1 MHLHGQKFAHVNSI
15 AHEGKILV
23 FGTTADGKI
32 YYTVKRS
39 GFEDTAL
46 QDNEDPLSFE
56 PWKILPLDR
65 SVLDQSVLDR
75 EQVEFTDKE
84 DNQLLR
90 SRYGE
95 VAETIESAVAPVQL
109 VSGIGHLYVFRQSI
123 GNKLL
128 VNRFVLDGIK
138 NELVPKLE
146 VRFQRSRQKFLP
158 AESMKID
165 KAEGKLNN
173 IDSLNFRDINN
184 QPFYEPAIELSLIEN
199 LQDGWFSVVLMPTI
213 EKDIYRWNIFAYDSS
228 LQKVILYSLRSSEQ
242 GLFSLK
248 DYVFAEPD
256 PDDPEV
262 KKYRN
267 IPGIIKRTLE
277 LKDDNSHSLTVV
289 QGLSATAYD
298 TQVERQTQD
307 GMQLMRETRRVMLA
321 VPVQKGT
328 DVITAALSF
337 AVAIDG
343 TLSQIDTSPSSE
355 RLKSTTRDILLP
367 LNTLDEV
374 KVIGDSTPPA
384 VGTIEAIA
392 GNTEEK
398 LLLQS
403 VETPLDNTFE
413 PGAKVK
419 VQGTRNFDGH
429 YQVVSADGD
438 TFEVEATFTR
448 DKLGSWEEIQEEENG
463 LVFDNMIVGY
473 EKIEDGK
480 LRVYCTNHDLVTGD
494 EVQISGTKSYDGLY
508 PVKAIDTLKGYF
520 ILDADW
526 STGEAINLQSV
537 KRRGIRFD
545 GSGDYLVTPPIKL
558 KTPKANVNK
567 GISISAWVRQDT
579 HANREQ
585 VIVAEEGNRLQLVL
599 DTDNKVMLKVHLR
612 DGTEQ
617 TIKAS
622 EALPADNTWMHYTG
636 VIDEQGLVSLLYQ
649 NGLLAASAK
658 VTQEHKIQAEDSQES
673 DLFGYS
679 VAISGETAIVGA
691 LEEDTKGSNA
701 GSAYIFQRQAN
712 GNWQQVQPLFGKDA
726 QSYDYFG
733 YSVAISGET
742 AIVGAYNENTKG
754 SDAGSAYIFQRQA
767 NGNWEQVEQIFGK
780 DTQAWDYFGSSVA
793 ISSET
798 AIVGAP
804 NEDTKGSNAGSAYIF
819 QRQANGDWQQVQ
831 QIFGKDTQKGD
842 YFGYSVAISGETAII
857 GASHE
862 DTKGFNAGSAY
873 IFQRQ
878 ASGDWE
884 QVQQLFGKDTQKEDY
899 FGYSVAISGETAIV
913 GAYREGTKGSN
924 AGSAYIF
931 QRQANGNWAQ
941 VQQLFGKETQAYN
954 YFGSSVAIS
963 GKTAIVGAPDEGTKG
978 SDAGSAY
985 IFQRQANGDWQ
996 QVEQIFSKDIQ
1007 TYDHFGK
1014 SVAISGE
1021 TAIVGAPNE
1030 DTKGLNAGSAYI
1042 FPLGLGYPAIK
1053 AIALNS
1059 STDYVDCGD
1068 NVVVGS
1074 EFTQEA
1080 WIYPEISDAG
1090 YHGFLGNHPGSGN
1103 NRAPSIWVYQQQK
1116 IVAGFG
1122 DGTTGEAITTG
1133 EVLVPNDWNHV
1144 AVTFDGTFYKVY
1156 VNGEEKYTT
1165 EELKGKQPV
1174 NTPIKYI
1181 GKVDNHFPG
1190 KIAEVRVWNIARS
1203 QKEIQENMN
1212 RRLLGTEQKLAAYWV
1227 FNGEQVRDLSP
1238 AQNHGTLHGTIESAD
1253 APPSLKLETWQPRFY
1268 IGGGLGT
1275 NRDFNG
1281 QIADVQ
1287 IWNRTRPAGEIKD
1300 SMYLK
1305 LTGKEQDLAAY
1316 YRLGTIVTGESK
1328 TVPDFSVHGR
1338 DAVVYGEAYVSAR
1351 TLNRSTGGGL
1361 DAIKYSNDELFAVT
1375 QRATYEESFEFKVQS
1390 AVDIN
1395 NADGNGNKIFAFS
1408 YWGRYSRNSEE
1419 KIAFPTHSYQPNDFE
1434 LLSNGWYRASCQF
1447 TVPDGVSVIRTF
1459 EINNIKGSWT
1469 SIDIRKHQI
1478 QLISD
1483 AISCDRYTDEASL
1496 TTLADPQAGI
1506 STEELQQAEQEISRC
1521 QKLVWDLEERLD
1533 IAQNRQ
1539 KYVDEKNALQI
1550 RIPELKTSKSSAETA
1565 LSTEINNP
1573 LNYFCKIKG
1582 KGSGKFLTGWLLLAT
1597 IWSFDSQLEPALGYL
1612 WEFIDNSDGSYR
1624 IKDKKSGKMLNVFGN
1639 GTADETPLYIWSE
1652 NEITPQHWCLDKRG
1666 SSYVIRKKDTTKVF
1680 DVYGGSSEDGAF
1692 VQIYESHGGANQLW
1706 SLEKTSTRTSA
1717 GDSRIKE
1724 AEKEYKSLDQQ
1735 INNKQTR
1742 LDRLTEFLNANESV
1756 SSLTTQL
1763 STARSNL
1770 ITAETDFNTKNDTF
1784 LNQVTQNQQTPQRMS
1799 LLNTDAKELS
1809 TRGAL
1814 LGFARPAG
1822 SLNAVESCEGNVLL
1836 SYFDNQGRMRL
1847 TRYDATA
1854 DSRNST
1860 FEQWLPDSLRTC
1872 LEFRD
1877 ANDKLT
1883 IQDGDNQD
1891 AHLDLQPD
1899 RWTLEAWFHYPGAT
1913 KISSSERGS
1922 KYDYNVLASAKDGN
1936 DYAIV
1941 LKDGS
1946 RLGTLVDGFFF
1957 DCNYDLENKV
1967 ADGWHHVAAVAKEGR
1982 TVFYIDGKPVGF
1994 TTTRYALTFDGDRDY
2009 VSFSNFKNFPSTA
2022 ITVAC
2027 WIRINSTKSGPTPVS
2042 YAVSNEDNA
2051 FTLYNVKDLRLIING
2066 TTKDTN
2072 ISFNGGQWHHLAV
2085 TWDNSDGTLRVYKDG
2100 VEEFVAT
2107 GFKSGATISGNGTLI
2122 IAQEQDSLGGGFKSS
2137 EAFDGGMSGLSIW
2150 NQALSADEIR
2160 DNMYKILEGNESGL
2174 VSYWSMRV
2182 ISQADGTKL
2191 LEDQVRGDSN
2201 KNNGE
2206 IIGDP
2211 EILVYTPQCQS
2222 NLAVIGNAPN
2232 GNRPFGKLAE
2242 VRLWNLALTDEE
2254 VEINSKTLLT
2264 GNEPGLVAYYP
2275 MTEATGNQAKDY
2287 SAEDQHHGSIAGADW
2302 VACTA
2307 AIGNP
2312 GHLVMEFDG
2321 VDDYIEV
2328 PAHSNPTSAITVS
2341 FWAKSNTENWSQS
2354 GFLAS
2359 KRDAYVMHP
2368 MANSKSI
2375 RFYIYSNGWKY
2386 TGYTSSE
2393 INQWHH
2399 YAGTFDGTTLKLY
2412 VDGMEVAN
2420 NQLSTTTA
2428 VTINKDQGALYLG
2441 WDDAEPSR
2449 YLNGQIAEVRI
2460 WDKARTQ
2467 QEIVRDMHRHLS
2479 GNEENLVGYWP
2490 LDSIE
2495 NGKVKDLS
2503 ANKYDGTVYG
2513 AKLVESAPGSRLLS
2527 CEYSSVGLDPNDPKR
2542 TLAMMR
2548 RALIY
2553 TTLDG
2558 SVHGLSEKRLE
2569 ELDLRW
2575 IGNAQFQPTLL
2586 GYIEGA
2592 PPVPSENLTVYY
2604 DYEDAASVQLRQSQ
2618 DVSYS
2623 WTRSKDVSQGFDLD
2637 LFLGVGWGAEGGFGI
2652 VSKISE
2658 GRAGFKGSLNL
2669 RDTTSNSSTVRAD
2682 SSSNLTDMLQLRG
2695 LAETKPQFA
2704 NLGARFIPK
2713 NVGYAL
2719 VVSGIADVF
2728 ITKLKR
2734 SGKMISYEIRPA
2746 EGIPLDVNTI
2756 TFMINPAY
2764 TMNGTLDGTVGSQA
2778 ADQRFYRHVPEMRSQ
2793 YGSLYP
2799 ASYMRLQQAYDL
2811 KQQIEQ
2817 WDKEREAYFTN
2828 YDATQTSESA
2838 LESQTVD
2845 ASQYDSYGQVS
2856 VKPGGETENGDGS
2869 SEQQE
2874 AEQVEGYVQSLEGR
2888 KEAQKDQAQKR
2899 QEEINKRI
2907 PNPEKQVQ
2915 ANAAFDAW
2923 QRRMENLLIR
2933 AGKRNIVNTYV
2944 WDADGGLRSEE
2955 ESFASTIEHTVGG
2968 SFTLGGQLGAQV
2980 DAMVV
2985 GFAFELT
2992 PLYTGEMTQTMSKTL
3007 TSSKGFELF
3016 VNLYGLENKD
3026 ITDLNDYPVK
3036 PGEKVDRYRFMSFYL
3051 EGNVNHFHDFFNYVV
3066 DPEWLQSNDEEA
3078 RALRQVQ
3085 AGKPNKTWRVLHRVT
3100 YVERPA
3106 LMGFGRDLRPVETSD
3121 QMADTVLNYFDSLER
3136 KDNNIQGQLREIFAL
3151 LTSLDM
3157 RITNNNSSNS

>member
-56 PWKILPLDR
+56 PWKLLPLDR

-95 VAETIESAVAPVQL
+95 VAETIESVVAPVQL
-109 VSGIGHLYVFRQSI
+109 VSGIGYLYVFRQSI

-146 VRFQRSRQKFLP
+146 VRFQRSRQKYLP

-184 QPFYEPAIELSLIEN
+184 EPFYEPAIELSLIEN

-256 PDDPEV
+256 PDNPEV

-277 LKDDNSHSLTVV
+277 LKDDSSHSLTVV

-374 KVIGDSTPPA
+374 KVIGDSSPPA

-438 TFEVEATFTR
+438 TFEVEATFTQ

-473 EKIEDGK
+473 EKIEDGR

-526 STGEAINLQSV
+526 SAGEAVNLQSV

-545 GSGDYLVTPPIKL
+545 GSGDYLVTPPIKV
-558 KTPKANVNK
+558 KTPKANMAK

-579 HANREQ
+579 HVNREQ
-585 VIVAEEGNRLQLVL
+585 VIVAEEGNRLQLLL
-599 DTDNKVMLKVHLR
+599 DTDNKVMLKVHLNS
-612 DGTEQ
+612 GTEE

-622 EALPADNTWMHYTG
+622 EALPGDNTWMHYTG
-636 VIDEQGLVSLLYQ
+636 VMDEDGLVSLYQ
-649 NGLLAASAK
+649 NGQLVPSA
-658 VTQEHKIQAEDSQES
+658 QMRGEYAEMHKLQAQDKQAEDYFGWSVAISGDTAIVGAFNEDTGGS
-673 DLFGYS
+673 DAGSAYIFQRQSGTWQQVNKLQAQDKQANDSFGYS
-679 VAISGETAIVGA
+679 VAISGE
-691 LEEDTKGSNA
+691 
-701 GSAYIFQRQAN
+701 R
-712 GNWQQVQPLFGKDA
+712 
-726 QSYDYFG
+726 
-733 YSVAISGET
+733 
-742 AIVGAYNENTKG
+742 AIVGAYEEDTGG

-767 NGNWEQVEQIFGK
+767 SGAWQQVSKLQAQDKQANDSFG
-780 DTQAWDYFGSSVA
+780 YSVA
-793 ISSET
+793 ISGER
-798 AIVGAP
+798 AIVGAYE
-804 NEDTKGSNAGSAYIF
+804 EDTGGSDAGSAYIF
-819 QRQANGDWQQVQ
+819 QRQASGAWQQVSKLQ
-831 QIFGKDTQKGD
+831 AQDKQANDS
-842 YFGYSVAISGETAII
+842 FGYSVAISGERAIV
-857 GASHE
+857 GAYEE
-862 DTKGFNAGSAY
+862 DTGGSDAGSAYIFQRQASGAWQQVSKLQAQDTQARDNFGCSVAISDGTVIVGAQRNNSVGSAYIFQRQASGDWQQVSKLQAQDKQTWDYFGNSVGISGETVIVGAQDEDTGGSSAGSAY

-884 QVQQLFGKDTQKEDY
+884 QVQQLFGKDTEANSF
-899 FGYSVAISGETAIV
+899 FGTSVAISGETAIV
-913 GAYREGTKGSN
+913 GANNKDTGGTN

-931 QRQANGNWAQ
+931 QTSLA
-941 VQQLFGKETQAYN
+941 
-954 YFGSSVAIS
+954 
-963 GKTAIVGAPDEGTKG
+963 
-978 SDAGSAY
+978 
-985 IFQRQANGDWQ
+985 
-996 QVEQIFSKDIQ
+996 
-1007 TYDHFGK
+1007 
-1014 SVAISGE
+1014 
-1021 TAIVGAPNE
+1021 
-1030 DTKGLNAGSAYI
+1030 
-1042 FPLGLGYPAIK
+1042 YPAIK
-1053 AIALNS
+1053 AYALNS

-1068 NVVVGS
+1068 NVVLGS

-1090 YHGFLGNHPGSGN
+1090 YHGFLGNHPGSAN
-1103 NRAPSIWVYQQQK
+1103 NRAPSIWVYQRQK

-1122 DGTTGEAITTG
+1122 DGTTGVTITTG

-1156 VNGEEKYTT
+1156 VNGEEKYAT
-1165 EELKGKQPV
+1165 EEWKGKQPV

-1227 FNGEQVRDLSP
+1227 FDGEQVRDLSP

-1253 APPSLKLETWQPRFY
+1253 APPLLKLETWQPRFY

-1361 DAIKYSNDELFAVT
+1361 DAVKYSNDELFAVT
-1375 QRATYEESFEFKVQS
+1375 QRATYEESFEFKVQG

-1496 TTLADPQAGI
+1496 TTLADSQASI

-1521 QKLVWDLEERLD
+1521 QKSVWDLEERLD

-1539 KYVDEKNALQI
+1539 TYVDEKNALER
-1550 RIPELKTSKSSAETA
+1550 RIPQLQTSQSSAKTA

-1582 KGSGKFLTGWLLLAT
+1582 KGSGKFLMVL
-1597 IWSFDSQLEPALGYL
+1597 IVFSVFIYSFNSQLEPFTNYL

-1624 IKDKKSGKMLNVFGN
+1624 IKDKRTGNMLNVHGN
-1639 GTADETPLYIWSE
+1639 GTADETPLYTRSE
-1652 NEITPQHWCLDKRG
+1652 NETTAERWCLDKRG
-1666 SSYVIRKKDTTKVF
+1666 SSYVIRKKDTTKVL
-1680 DVYGGSSEDGAF
+1680 DVYRASSEDGAI

-1706 SLEKTSTRTSA
+1706 SLEKTDTKTQA
-1717 GDSRIKE
+1717 GDLRIQVAQTE
-1724 AEKEYKSLDQQ
+1724 FDSLSEQ
-1735 INNKQTR
+1735 ISSKQAR
-1742 LDRLTEFLNANESV
+1742 LDRLTQFLNANESV

-1770 ITAETDFNTKNDTF
+1770 ITAETDFNTKNTTF

-1946 RLGTLVDGFFF
+1946 RLGTVVDGFFF

-1994 TTTRYALTFDGDRDY
+1994 TTIRYALTFDGDQDY

-2051 FTLYNVKDLRLIING
+2051 FTLYNVKDLKLIING
-2066 TTKDTN
+2066 TTNETN

-2122 IAQEQDSLGGGFKSS
+2122 IAQEQDSLGGGFNSS

-2232 GNRPFGKLAE
+2232 GNLPFGKLAE

-2312 GHLVMEFDG
+2312 GHSVMEFDG

-2359 KRDAYVMHP
+2359 KRDAYIMHP

-2375 RFYIYSNGWKY
+2375 RFYIYSNGWEY

-2467 QEIVRDMHRHLS
+2467 QEIARDMHRHLS

-2490 LDSIE
+2490 LDTIE

-2503 ANKYDGTVYG
+2503 ANKYDGTVHG
-2513 AKLVESAPGSRLLS
+2513 AKLVESAPGSLLS

-2542 TLAMMR
+2542 TVAMMR

-2558 SVHGLSEKRLE
+2558 KVHALSEKRLE

-2695 LAETKPQFA
+2695 LAETKPQFE

-2869 SEQQE
+2869 SQQQE

-2907 PNPEKQVQ
+2907 PNPDKQVQ

-3136 KDNNIQGQLREIFAL
+3136 KDNNIQEQLRQIFAI

-3157 RITNNNSSNS
+3157 RITDNNS